1 MSNKEPIMNI
11 GLVLPEDNQSHI
23 SMTLNGT
30 NFGISINSVVQ
41 KKIEASLDIIL
52 QNNKMYLNGSQ
63 CEKIII
69 KNGQREIT
77 NNINLNPII
86 AGRGFHWQK
95 KIDIKV
101 VGDIIIEVINQSL
114 FVVNKIHLEDYL
126 MCVATSEMGGEC
138 PPSLLEAQTIV
149 ARSWILAAQEK
160 KHKKLGLDACNDDC
174 CQRYQGIS
182 NINDHS
188 IKATRNTKGIVIMH
202 DNTICDA
209 RYSKS
214 CGGRTE
220 KGENVWEI
228 DHRPYLES
236 TTDSEYNDQI
246 DLSNEK
252 SFRQWLIS
260 ESSSYCSPRF
270 IKEKNLN
277 KYLGNVD
284 EKGEYHRWE
293 VSYTNDE
300 LIKIIFDKSGK
311 KFSRIT
317 EIVIKKRGVS
327 GRILYLDVL
336 GKNIKREEL
345 LLSIKS
351 EYEIRRILHPK
362 FLYSSAF
369 IIESNLNH
377 NNDSNDFTLK
387 GAGWGHGVGLCQIGA
402 LGMSIA
408 GKKTDEIIFH
418 YYQQT
423 NMKDIYE

>member
-160 KHKKLGLDACNDDC
+160 K
-174 CQRYQGIS
+174 
-182 NINDHS
+182 
-188 IKATRNTKGIVIMH
+188 T
-202 DNTICDA
+202 
-209 RYSKS
+209 
-214 CGGRTE
+214 
-220 KGENVWEI
+220 
-228 DHRPYLES
+228 
-236 TTDSEYNDQI
+236 
-246 DLSNEK
+246 
-252 SFRQWLIS
+252 
-260 ESSSYCSPRF
+260 
-270 IKEKNLN
+270 
-277 KYLGNVD
+277 
-284 EKGEYHRWE
+284 
-293 VSYTNDE
+293 
-300 LIKIIFDKSGK
+300 
-311 KFSRIT
+311 
-317 EIVIKKRGVS
+317 
-327 GRILYLDVL
+327 
-336 GKNIKREEL
+336 
-345 LLSIKS
+345 
-351 EYEIRRILHPK
+351 
-362 FLYSSAF
+362 
-369 IIESNLNH
+369 
-377 NNDSNDFTLK
+377 
-387 GAGWGHGVGLCQIGA
+387 
-402 LGMSIA
+402 
-408 GKKTDEIIFH
+408 
-418 YYQQT
+418 
-423 NMKDIYE
+423 

>member
-30 NFGISINSVVQ
+30 NFGISINSIVQ
-41 KKIEASLDIIL
+41 KKIETNLDIIL
-52 QNNKMYLNGSQ
+52 QNNKMYLNGAQ

-77 NNINLNPII
+77 NYINLNPII

-95 KIDIKV
+95 KINIKV
-101 VGDIIIEVINQSL
+101 VGDIFIEVIDQSL

-188 IKATRNTKGIVIMH
+188 IKAARNTKGIVIMH

-220 KGENVWEI
+220 KGENVW
-228 DHRPYLES
+228 DMDYKPYLD
-236 TTDSEYNDQI
+236 TTPDSEYDDQI

-252 SFRQWLIS
+252 SFRQWLIG
-260 ESSSYCSPRF
+260 ENSSFCSYSWSYF
-270 IKEKNLN
+270 
-277 KYLGNVD
+277 
-284 EKGEYHRWE
+284 EY
-293 VSYTNDE
+293 
-300 LIKIIFDKSGK
+300 
-311 KFSRIT
+311 
-317 EIVIKKRGVS
+317 
-327 GRILYLDVL
+327 
-336 GKNIKREEL
+336 
-345 LLSIKS
+345 
-351 EYEIRRILHPK
+351 
-362 FLYSSAF
+362 
-369 IIESNLNH
+369 
-377 NNDSNDFTLK
+377 
-387 GAGWGHGVGLCQIGA
+387 
-402 LGMSIA
+402 
-408 GKKTDEIIFH
+408 
-418 YYQQT
+418 
-423 NMKDIYE
+423 